1 MGRYITIVLAV
12 LISLGCFAKNTKSN
26 KKDKKQA
33 EPQVELA
40 TKIDTASYALGVA
53 IGAQMLEELEKD
65 NYNKGVYAKAFCD
78 VIFGNPTLMST
89 DSANKYMRHYV
100 TELQNAAIEAAKA
113 EEKKFLEEN
122 KKREG
127 VIETASGLQYQV
139 VKMGEGPKPTADS
152 KVKVHYTGSLLNGKK
167 FDSSYDRG
175 EPTSFRLSGVIKG
188 WTEGLQLMPV
198 GSKFTFYIP
207 AELGY
212 GAREVGGVIPPY
224 STLIF
229 EVELIEI
236 INN

>member
-1 MGRYITIVLAV
+1 MVPAAR
-12 LISLGCFAKNTKSN
+12 
-26 KKDKKQA
+26 
-33 EPQVELA
+33 
-40 TKIDTASYALGVA
+40 
-53 IGAQMLEELEKD
+53 
-65 NYNKGVYAKAFCD
+65 
-78 VIFGNPTLMST
+78 
-89 DSANKYMRHYV
+89 R
-100 TELQNAAIEAAKA
+100 NAAIEAAKA

-229 EVELIEI
+229 EVELIDI
-236 INN
+236 ISN